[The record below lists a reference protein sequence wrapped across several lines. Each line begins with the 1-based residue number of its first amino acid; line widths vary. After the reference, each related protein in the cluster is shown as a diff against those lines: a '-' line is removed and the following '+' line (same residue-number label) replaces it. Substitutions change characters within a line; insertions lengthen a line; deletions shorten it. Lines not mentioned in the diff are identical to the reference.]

1 MAFDLD
7 SFRNKMQDGGARPSL
22 FEMEIIFPLPGGGAG
37 TDSARFL
44 TKVAEIPGSTIG
56 VITVPYFGRQLKV
69 AGDRTFAT
77 LSVTVLNDEAYA
89 LRAKFE
95 QWMNKIARHAVSVG
109 STQLDF
115 YQTDLVLHHQ
125 KRSGLTA
132 AVYKLTGAFPTTVST
147 IGLDW
152 SSEAIEEYTVEF
164 QYQYWTS
171 STLRQQNGDIDGG
184 GDVNLPSLIQ
194 GNLLGGDG

>member
-22 FEMEIIFPLPGGGAG
+22 FEMEIDFPLPGRG
-37 TDSARFL
+37 TSTESARFL
-44 TKVAEIPGSTIG
+44 TKVSEIPGSTIG
-56 VITVPYFGRQLKV
+56 VITVPYFGRQLKI

-95 QWMNKIARHAVSVG
+95 QWMDKIARHTVSVG
-109 STQLDF
+109 STKLDF
-115 YQTDLVLHHQ
+115 YQVDLVLRQ
-125 KRSGLTA
+125 LKRSGATSA
-132 AVYKLTGAFPTTVST
+132 IYKFTGSFPTTIST
-147 IGLDW
+147 ISLDW

-171 STLRQQNGDIDGG
+171 STLSQTSVDFDFAAT
-184 GDVNLPSLIQ
+184 VTT
-194 GNLLGGDG
+194 

>member
-22 FEMEIIFPLPGGGAG
+22 FEMEINFPLAGSGGN
-37 TDSARFL
+37 TENARFL
-44 TKVAEIPGSTIG
+44 TKIAEIPGSTVG

-77 LSVTVLNDEAYA
+77 LSVTVLNDESYT

-95 QWMNKIARHAVSVG
+95 QWMDKIARHETAVG
-109 STQLDF
+109 STRLDF
-115 YQTDLVLHHQ
+115 YQRDLALRQ
-125 KRSGLTA
+125 LKRSGGMSA
-132 AVYKLTGAFPTTVST
+132 EYIFVSAFPTTLGT
-147 IGLDW
+147 ISLDW

-171 STLRQQNGDIDGG
+171 STLTQETA
-184 GDVNLPSLIQ
+184 
-194 GNLLGGDG
+194 LGVQVVGEIG

>member
-22 FEMEIIFPLPGGGAG
+22 FEMEIDFPLPGRG
-37 TDSARFL
+37 TSTESARFL
-44 TKVAEIPGSTIG
+44 TKVSEIPGSTIG
-56 VITVPYFGRQLKV
+56 VITVPYFGRQLKI

-95 QWMNKIARHAVSVG
+95 QWMDKIARHEVSVG
-109 STQLDF
+109 SPRLDF
-115 YQTDLVLHHQ
+115 YQVDLALRQ
-125 KRSGLTA
+125 LKRSGGTSA
-132 AVYKLTGAFPTTVST
+132 QYVFVSAFPTTLST
-147 IGLDW
+147 IALDW

-171 STLRQQNGDIDGG
+171 STLSGVGVDFELNVTAG
-184 GDVNLPSLIQ
+184 
-194 GNLLGGDG
+194 

>member
-22 FEMEIIFPLPGGGAG
+22 FEMEIDFPLPGRGSS
-37 TDSARFL
+37 TESARFL
-44 TKVAEIPGSTIG
+44 TKVSEIPGSTIG
-56 VITVPYFGRQLKV
+56 VITVPYFGRQLKI

-89 LRAKFE
+89 LRSKFE
-95 QWMNKIARHAVSVG
+95 QWMDVIARHEVSVG
-109 STQLDF
+109 AIALDEYQVDLALRQLTRGGGMSAEYRF
-115 YQTDLVLHHQ
+115 I
-125 KRSGLTA
+125 S
-132 AVYKLTGAFPTTVST
+132 AFPTTLGT
-147 IGLDW
+147 ISLDW

-171 STLRQQNGDIDGG
+171 DLTHGQAGFGL
-184 GDVNLPSLIQ
+184 Q
-194 GNLLGGDG
+194 GNFSVTG

>member
-22 FEMEIIFPLPGGGAG
+22 FEMEIDFPLPGRG
-37 TDSARFL
+37 TSTESARFL
-44 TKVAEIPGSTIG
+44 TKVSEIPGSTIG
-56 VITVPYFGRQLKV
+56 VITVPYFGRQLKI

-89 LRAKFE
+89 LRGQFE
-95 QWMNKIARHAVSVG
+95 QWMNKIARHEVSVG
-109 STQLDF
+109 STRLDF
-115 YQTDLVLHHQ
+115 YQVDLALRQ
-125 KRSGLTA
+125 LKRSGGTSA
-132 AVYKLTGAFPTTVST
+132 IYKFTGAFPTTIST
-147 IGLDW
+147 ISLDW

-171 STLRQQNGDIDGG
+171 STLSRRDVDIDVGV
-184 GDVNLPSLIQ
+184 DVNLPSRF
-194 GNLLGGDG
+194 GGA

>member
-22 FEMEIIFPLPGGGAG
+22 FEMEINFPLPGAWSN
-37 TDSARFL
+37 TENARFL
-44 TKVAEIPGSTIG
+44 TKVSEIPGSTVG
-56 VITVPYFGRQLKV
+56 VITVPYFGRQLKI

-95 QWMNKIARHAVSVG
+95 QWMDKIARHETSVG
-109 STQLDF
+109 STRLDNYQSDLALRQL
-115 YQTDLVLHHQ
+115 
-125 KRSGLTA
+125 KRSGGTS
-132 AVYKLTGAFPTTVST
+132 AVYVFISAFPTTLGT
-147 IGLDW
+147 ISLDW

-171 STLRQQNGDIDGG
+171 STLSQTNIDF
-184 GDVNLPSLIQ
+184 DLNVEVNA
-194 GNLLGGDG
+194 

>member
-22 FEMEIIFPLPGGGAG
+22 FEMEIIFPLAGGGTG
-37 TDSARFL
+37 TESARFL
-44 TKVAEIPGSTIG
+44 TKVSEIPGSTIG
-56 VITVPYFGRQLKV
+56 VITVPYFGRQLKI

-95 QWMNKIARHAVSVG
+95 QWMDKIARHEVSVG
-109 STQLDF
+109 ATQLDF
-115 YQTDLVLHHQ
+115 YQVDLALRQ
-125 KRSGLTA
+125 LKRSGLTS
-132 AVYKLTGAFPTTVST
+132 AVYKFTGAFPTTLST
-147 IGLDW
+147 ISLDW

-171 STLRQQNGDIDGG
+171 STLTQSGVDIDFNV
-184 GDVNLPSLIQ
+184 DVSGL
-194 GNLLGGDG
+194 

>member
-37 TDSARFL
+37 TESARFL
-44 TKVAEIPGSTIG
+44 TKVSEIPGSTIG
-56 VITVPYFGRQLKV
+56 VITVPYFGRQLKI

-95 QWMNKIARHAVSVG
+95 QWMDKIARHEVSVG
-109 STQLDF
+109 ATQLDF
-115 YQTDLVLHHQ
+115 YQVDLALRQ
-125 KRSGLTA
+125 LKRSGLTS
-132 AVYKLTGAFPTTVST
+132 AVYKFTGAFPTTLST
-147 IGLDW
+147 ISLDW

-171 STLRQQNGDIDGG
+171 STLSQTNVDFDFNV
-184 GDVNLPSLIQ
+184 DANL
-194 GNLLGGDG
+194 

>member
-22 FEMEIIFPLPGGGAG
+22 FEMEINFPLASSGAS
-37 TDSARFL
+37 TENARFL
-44 TKVAEIPGSTIG
+44 TKVSEIPGSTVG

-77 LSVTVLNDEAYA
+77 LSVTVLNDESYT

-95 QWMNKIARHAVSVG
+95 QWMDKIARHEVSIG
-109 STQLDF
+109 STRLDF
-115 YQTDLVLHHQ
+115 YQVDLALRQ
-125 KRSGLTA
+125 LKRSGGTS
-132 AVYKLTGAFPTTVST
+132 AVYNFISAFPTALGT
-147 IGLDW
+147 IALDW

-171 STLRQQNGDIDGG
+171 STLGQTNVDIDFNV
-184 GDVNLPSLIQ
+184 DANL
-194 GNLLGGDG
+194 

>member
-22 FEMEIIFPLPGGGAG
+22 FEMEINFPVGGPGGQND
-37 TDSARFL
+37 TENARFL
-44 TKVAEIPGSTIG
+44 TKISEIPGSTVG
-56 VITVPYFGRQLKV
+56 VITVPYFGRQLKI

-95 QWMNKIARHAVSVG
+95 QWMDKIARHTVSVG
-109 STQLDF
+109 STKLDF
-115 YQTDLVLHHQ
+115 YQVDLALRQ
-125 KRSGLTA
+125 LKRSGATSA
-132 AVYKLTGAFPTTVST
+132 EYVFVAAFPTTLGT
-147 IGLDW
+147 ISLDW

-171 STLRQQNGDIDGG
+171 DLTHGQAGFGL
-184 GDVNLPSLIQ
+184 Q
-194 GNLLGGDG
+194 GNFSVTG

>member
-56 VITVPYFGRQLKV
+56 MITVPYFGRQLKI
-69 AGDRTFAT
+69 AGDRTFAS

-115 YQTDLVLHHQ
+115 YQTDLGLRQ
-125 KRSGLTA
+125 MKRNGGISA
-132 AVYKLTGAFPTTVST
+132 EYVFVGAFPTTLGT
-147 IGLDW
+147 ISLDW

-164 QYQYWTS
+164 QYQHWTS
-171 STLRQQNGDIDGG
+171 STLSQTNVDFDFNV
-184 GDVNLPSLIQ
+184 DANL
-194 GNLLGGDG
+194 

>member
-22 FEMEIIFPLPGGGAG
+22 FEMEIDFPLPGRG
-37 TDSARFL
+37 TSTESARFL
-44 TKVAEIPGSTIG
+44 TKVSEIPGSTIG
-56 VITVPYFGRQLKV
+56 VITVPYFGRQLKI

-89 LRAKFE
+89 LRGKFE
-95 QWMNKIARHAVSVG
+95 QWMDKIARHTVSVG
-109 STQLDF
+109 STKLDF
-115 YQTDLVLHHQ
+115 YQVDLALRQ
-125 KRSGLTA
+125 LKRSGGTSA
-132 AVYKLTGAFPTTVST
+132 IYKFTGAFPTTIST
-147 IGLDW
+147 ISLDW

-171 STLRQQNGDIDGG
+171 STLSRRDVDIDVAV
-184 GDVNLPSLIQ
+184 DFNLPTI
-194 GNLLGGDG
+194 GV

>member
-7 SFRNKMQDGGARPSL
+7 QFRNRMQDGGARPSL
-22 FEMEIIFPLPGGGAG
+22 FEMEINFPVGGPGGGLD
-37 TDSARFL
+37 TDNARFL
-44 TKVAEIPGSTIG
+44 TKISEIPRSTVG

-77 LSVTVLNDEAYA
+77 LSVTVLNDEADA

-95 QWMNKIARHAVSVG
+95 QWMDKIARLETSVG
-109 STQLDF
+109 SARLDNYQSDLALRQL
-115 YQTDLVLHHQ
+115 
-125 KRSGLTA
+125 KRSGGTS
-132 AVYKLTGAFPTTVST
+132 AVYVFVSAFPTTLGT
-147 IGLDW
+147 ISLDW

-171 STLRQQNGDIDGG
+171 DATGHQFFL
-184 GDVNLPSLIQ
+184 
-194 GNLLGGDG
+194 

>member
-22 FEMEIIFPLPGGGAG
+22 FEMEINFPLAG
-37 TDSARFL
+37 SGVNTENARFL
-44 TKVAEIPGSTIG
+44 TKVSEIPGSSVG
-56 VITVPYFGRQLKV
+56 VIEVPYFGRKLKI

-77 LSVTVLNDEAYA
+77 LSVTILNDEAYA

-95 QWMNKIARHAVSVG
+95 QWMDKIARHEVAVG
-109 STQLDF
+109 STRLDF
-115 YQTDLVLHHQ
+115 YQVDLALRQ
-125 KRSGLTA
+125 LKRSGGMSA
-132 AVYKLTGAFPTTVST
+132 EYIFVSAFPTALGT
-147 IGLDW
+147 IALDW

-171 STLRQQNGDIDGG
+171 STLSQKNIDIDFSASI
-184 GDVNLPSLIQ
+184 N
-194 GNLLGGDG
+194 

>member
-22 FEMEIIFPLPGGGAG
+22 FEMEINFPLAG
-37 TDSARFL
+37 SGVNTENARFL
-44 TKVAEIPGSTIG
+44 TKIAEIPGSTVG
-56 VITVPYFGRQLKV
+56 VITVPYFGRQLKI

-77 LSVTVLNDEAYA
+77 LSVTVLNDEKYA

-95 QWMNKIARHAVSVG
+95 QWMDKIARHEVSVG
-109 STQLDF
+109 STRLDF
-115 YQTDLVLHHQ
+115 YQVDLALRQ
-125 KRSGLTA
+125 LKRSGGTS
-132 AVYKLTGAFPTTVST
+132 AVYNFISAFPTTLGT
-147 IGLDW
+147 IALDW

-171 STLRQQNGDIDGG
+171 STLGQTNVDIDFNV
-184 GDVNLPSLIQ
+184 DANV
-194 GNLLGGDG
+194 

>member
-22 FEMEIIFPLPGGGAG
+22 FEMEINFPLASSGAS
-37 TDSARFL
+37 TENARFL
-44 TKVAEIPGSTIG
+44 TKISEIPGSSIG
-56 VITVPYFGRQLKV
+56 NIIVPYFGRQLKV
-69 AGDRTFAT
+69 AGDRTFAA
-77 LSVTVLNDEAYA
+77 LSVTVLNDESYT

-95 QWMNKIARHAVSVG
+95 QWMDKIARHETSVG

-115 YQTDLVLHHQ
+115 YQRDLQLSQ
-125 KRSGLTA
+125 LKRSGGTSA
-132 AVYKLTGAFPTTVST
+132 IYNFTGSFPTTLGT
-147 IGLDW
+147 ISLDW

-171 STLRQQNGDIDGG
+171 STLTQETA
-184 GDVNLPSLIQ
+184 
-194 GNLLGGDG
+194 LGVQVVGEIG

>member
-22 FEMEIIFPLPGGGAG
+22 FEMEINFPLPGAG
-37 TDSARFL
+37 SNTENARFL
-44 TKVAEIPGSTIG
+44 TKVSEIPGSTVG
-56 VITVPYFGRQLKV
+56 VITVPYFGRQLKI

-95 QWMNKIARHAVSVG
+95 QWMDKIAKHEVSVG
-109 STQLDF
+109 STRLDF
-115 YQTDLVLHHQ
+115 YQVDLALRQ
-125 KRSGLTA
+125 LKRSGGTSA
-132 AVYKLTGAFPTTVST
+132 QYVFVSAFPTTLST
-147 IGLDW
+147 IALDW

-171 STLRQQNGDIDGG
+171 DATGHQFFL
-184 GDVNLPSLIQ
+184 
-194 GNLLGGDG
+194 